1 MHRGFIL
8 TRQARDLGSHT
19 QIDLWLSTDSGPALV
34 QIPNQESVFFVQ
46 TQDQAQVLA
55 LSQAHQVHCRFR
67 NLELTTFQQQK
78 VTACYFNTQREARA
92 FETLLNDNSIS
103 VFESDIRLADRY
115 LMERFI
121 QGQIEVEGL
130 EKAQP
135 GYMQISKAQSRKT
148 QHYNPNLCMVSLDL
162 ECSAKGVLY
171 SVGLDC
177 PRDKRV
183 IMVGEPQPSQELEI
197 EWVSD
202 EKALLLALVQWFVQY
217 DPDII
222 IGWNVIG
229 FDMRLLLQRAQ
240 AHNIKLTLGRG
251 RQECLYRQTAQN
263 QNGFI
268 NIPGR
273 VVIDGIDG
281 LKSATYSFDSW
292 SLENV
297 SRELLQEGKAINN
310 PSDRMEEINHMFHH
324 DKLALAKYNFQDCAL
339 VTRIFEHTHLL
350 DYLIERSKLT
360 GLALDRVGGSVAAFS
375 NLYLP
380 RLHRGGYIAPNLDSD
395 NWIASPGGFV
405 MDSRPGLYDSV
416 LVLDFKSLYP
426 AIIRSF
432 LIDPMGLVEG
442 LKIEIGKEDNQAVPG
457 FRKAQFHRSK
467 HYLPGLIEQLWQAR
481 DRAKKQKEVAFST
494 AIKIIMNSFYG
505 VLGSGGCRFFDT
517 RLASSITLRG
527 HEIMKTTRKLI
538 EERGYE
544 VIYGDTDST
553 FVSLKNR
560 CSKEEADKI
569 GNILTKEINAWW
581 QAHLEQEYGL
591 TSYLELEYETHF
603 NRFFMPTIRGSE
615 TGSKKRYAGLIEEGE
630 SSRIVFKGLE
640 SARSDW
646 TALAQEFQLHL
657 YQLVFTE
664 QDPTDYV
671 RETVEKIES
680 GGFDDKL
687 VYRKRLRRRL
697 HEYQKNIPPQVR
709 AARLADE
716 INQQLG
722 RPLQYQNR
730 GRISYVMTVQGPEPL
745 EYVKAAI
752 DYQHYIDKQ
761 IKPVADAILPFVGL
775 KFDEINAPQLG
786 LF

>member
-1 MHRGFIL
+1 MRRGFIL
-8 TRQARDLGSHT
+8 TRQARDIGTTS
-19 QIDLWLSTDSGPALV
+19 QIDLWITTATGPALV
-34 QIPNQESVFFVQ
+34 QVTDQESVFFIHTSLQ
-46 TQDQAQVLA
+46 TDVEALA
-55 LSQAHQVHCRFR
+55 ATHNIRCRFR
-67 NLELTTFQQQK
+67 ALTLETFALET
-78 VTACYFNTQREARA
+78 VTACYLSTQKEARHL
-92 FETLLNDNSIS
+92 EQLLNQAQIPL
-103 VFESDIRLADRY
+103 FEADIRLADRY

-121 QGQIEVEGL
+121 QGQIEVEGNETQVNGYL
-130 EKAQP
+130 KITQAQCRACD
-135 GYMQISKAQSRKT
+135 GYLP
-148 QHYNPNLCMVSLDL
+148 HLNMVSLDI
-162 ECSAKGVLY
+162 ECSAQGILY

-177 PRDKRV
+177 PTDQRV
-183 IMVGEPQPSQELEI
+183 IMIGKAQPSPSLNI
-197 EWVSD
+197 EWVTD
-202 EKALLLALVQWFVQY
+202 EKALLQSLVNWFDQF

-229 FDMRLLLQRAQ
+229 FDMRLLLERAKEQ
-240 AHNIKLTLGRG
+240 GVRFSIGRG
-251 RQECLYRQTAQN
+251 QQQGRYWQTAQN

-297 SRELLQEGKAINN
+297 SRELLQQGKAIRN
-310 PSDRMEEINHMFHH
+310 PTDRMDEINHMFHH
-324 DKLALAKYNFQDCAL
+324 DKLALAKYNFQDCVL

-350 DYLIERSKLT
+350 DYLIERAKLT
-360 GLALDRVGGSVAAFS
+360 GLSLDRLGGSVAAFS

-380 RLHRGGYIAPNLDSD
+380 RLHRSGYVAPNLVSE

-405 MDSRPGLYDSV
+405 MDSQPGLYDSV

-432 LIDPMGLVEG
+432 LIDPMGLIEG
-442 LKIEIGKEDNQAVPG
+442 LKVEIGNNDNQAVPG
-457 FRKAQFHRSK
+457 FRKAQFHRYK
-467 HYLPGLIEQLWQAR
+467 HHLPQLIEQLWQAR
-481 DRAKKQKEVAFST
+481 DRAKQKNDVAFST

-505 VLGSGGCRFFDT
+505 VLGSSGCRFFDT

-538 EERGYE
+538 EDQGYE

-553 FVSLKNR
+553 FVSLKDS
-560 CSKEEADKI
+560 CSKQQADQI
-569 GNILTKEINAWW
+569 GNALVTHINLWWKE
-581 QAHLEQEYGL
+581 HLRQEYNL
-591 TSYLELEYETHF
+591 KSQLELEYETHF

-615 TGSKKRYAGLIEEGE
+615 TGSKKRYAGLIIRDDDR
-630 SSRIVFKGLE
+630 RIIFKGLE

-646 TALAQEFQLHL
+646 TALAQQFQLQL
-657 YQLVFTE
+657 YTLIFDDK
-664 QDPTDYV
+664 DPTEYV
-671 RETVEKIES
+671 MQTVEAIES
-680 GGFDDKL
+680 GHFDDKL

-716 INQQLG
+716 INHKLG

-730 GRISYVMTVQGPEPL
+730 GRIAYVMTLQGPEPL
-745 EYVKAAI
+745 DYLKHPI

-775 KFDEINAPQLG
+775 KFDDINAPQLG